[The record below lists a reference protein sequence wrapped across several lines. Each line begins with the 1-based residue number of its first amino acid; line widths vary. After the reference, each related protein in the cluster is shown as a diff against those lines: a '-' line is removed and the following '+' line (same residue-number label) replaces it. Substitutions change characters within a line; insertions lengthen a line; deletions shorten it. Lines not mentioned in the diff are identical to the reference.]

1 MPEFLPDRLEAG
13 THNVPGIA
21 GLLEGIRFVRRRGVE
36 KIGAYGKSLAGRMI
50 QGLTTIP
57 DVTVYHGD
65 PAIQTGVVSFRVEGK
80 DCQSVA
86 QQLGERGFA
95 LRAGLHCAP
104 TAHETAGTLEQG
116 TIRASISAFNTREE
130 ILAFLRAVRDLC
142 RS

>member
-1 MPEFLPDRLEAG
+1 
-13 THNVPGIA
+13 
-21 GLLEGIRFVRRRGVE
+21 
-36 KIGAYGKSLAGRMI
+36 MI
-50 QGLTTIP
+50 QGLTALP

-130 ILAFLRAVRDLC
+130 ILVFLRAVRDLC